1 MARDKLQ
8 ERWYYR
14 YSTVKPVFLRAKNQS
29 YLRSHHQ
36 EVDDMRTC
44 DDDKKKYDSD
54 GHIVF
59 DFDDCLN
66 DNSTQCL
73 TIGTDEGQNQRSQL
87 IGSTTFSG

>member
-1 MARDKLQ
+1 
-8 ERWYYR
+8 
-14 YSTVKPVFLRAKNQS
+14 
-29 YLRSHHQ
+29 
-36 EVDDMRTC
+36 MRTC

-59 DFDDCLN
+59 DFDDCFN